1 MTNSPD
7 QVTIRLIVDA
17 AVRAPSVHNSQPWL
31 WEYDGERLHL
41 MADWSRQLRYADPE
55 GRDLLISC
63 GAALHHASVASAAF
77 GWSATIHRLPDG
89 PDERRLATI
98 TFTPSGT
105 NEVHQ
110 AALQVLHQRR
120 TDRRTPSSQPI
131 PPEKLEALVRAAT
144 IHGAFATPLPDE
156 ASDQLRD
163 LMMLSS
169 VLQQSSDAYLEE
181 LAHWTH
187 STGDDGVPDSSV
199 VWTPGRSITGG
210 AETRF
215 PSGRLLDHEP
225 EGKPRQA
232 WILLTTSSDDTT
244 SRLRAGEALSAILV
258 MASLQG
264 LSVVPYTQPIEVDT
278 TRKGVEHALLRGS
291 ANLQVILRVA
301 VPPQEKPTVRQT
313 RRRPIDAV
321 LKTPWSEQTD
331 QPAQADQA
339 AQAEQADELEPAG
352 AEAPSE

>member
-1 MTNSPD
+1 MPTSPD
-7 QVTIRLIVDA
+7 LVTIRLIVDA

-63 GAALHHASVASAAF
+63 GAALHHAGVASAAF
-77 GWSATIHRLPDG
+77 GWSATVQRLPDR

-98 TFTPSGT
+98 SFTPSAT
-105 NEVHQ
+105 NAVHQ
-110 AALQVLHQRR
+110 AALQALHQRR

-131 PPEKLEALVRAAT
+131 PSEKLDALVRAAT
-144 IHGAFATPLPDE
+144 IHGAFATLLPDE

-169 VLQQSSDAYLEE
+169 VLQQSSDAYLDE

-199 VWTPGRSITGG
+199 VWNPGRYIQGG
-210 AETRF
+210 AGSRF
-215 PSGRLLDHEP
+215 PNGRLLDHEP

-232 WILLTTSSDDTT
+232 WILLTTSSDDTIC
-244 SRLRAGEALSAILV
+244 RLRAGEALSAVLV
-258 MASLQG
+258 MAMLQG

-278 TRKGVEHALLRGS
+278 TRKGVENALLRGS
-291 ANLQVILRVA
+291 SNLQVILRVA
-301 VPPQEKPTVRQT
+301 VPPEEAPTVRQT
-313 RRRPIDAV
+313 RRRPVDAV
-321 LKTPWSEQTD
+321 LKTQSSDQTD
-331 QPAQADQA
+331 
-339 AQAEQADELEPAG
+339 ETDELEPAR
-352 AEAPSE
+352 AESQAE